1 MIMAP
6 QILGV
11 SEARKP
17 YLFSNAE
24 TEEYTKDQEMLILFG
39 NLVIDQEHP
48 RLLNMQVSVNNIIPL
63 LSIADPGQ

>member
-11 SEARKP
+11 SEVRKP

>member
-17 YLFSNAE
+17 YSFSNAE